1 MTEEDSVQSFA
12 WGDNVRHIRNR
23 IIAGI
28 FVVLPIFITYAVI
41 RWLYD
46 TLYIYALGP
55 IGNVLQG
62 TLFQSEEVKEVTK
75 TASDALDVDN
85 GVIGDVLL
93 SSLSLISLFLIL
105 YVAGMFAQ
113 SRLHRAFNWI
123 LLNVPGVKT
132 IYASVSNVFN
142 AVSGSQGVRDFKR
155 VVLVEFPHPGIKAP
169 AFVTSECSD
178 IGSGEN
184 ILCVYVPTT
193 PIPTSGY
200 MLMVR
205 EKDVVPLNWDI
216 EETLQAIVS
225 GGITVP
231 KNVTY
236 NGPQSQ

>member
-1 MTEEDSVQSFA
+1 MTTDNSAQGGT
-12 WGDNVRHIRNR
+12 WGDNIRHIRNR
-23 IIAGI
+23 IIAGV

-46 TLYIYALGP
+46 ILYVYALEP

-62 TLFQSEEVKEVTK
+62 TLFQSQEVKEATK
-75 TASDALDVDN
+75 TVSGAVSVDN
-85 GVIGDVLL
+85 GLISDVLL
-93 SSLSLISLFLIL
+93 SSLSFVSLFLIL

-113 SRLHRAFNWI
+113 SRLHRAFDWI

-132 IYASVSNVFN
+132 IYAAVSNVFN
-142 AVSGSQGVRDFKR
+142 AVSGSQGVKDFKR
-155 VVLVEFPHPGIKAP
+155 VVLIEFPHPGVKAP
-169 AFVTSECSD
+169 AFVTSECTD
-178 IGSGEN
+178 LGSGEK

-205 EKDVVPLNWDI
+205 EKDIVPLNWDI
-216 EETLQAIVS
+216 EETLQGIVS

-231 KNVTY
+231 QNVTY
-236 NGPQSQ
+236 SAVKPS

>member
-1 MTEEDSVQSFA
+1 MTTDDSVKSFT
-12 WGDNVRHIRNR
+12 WGDNIRHIRNR
-23 IIAGI
+23 VIAGV

-46 TLYIYALGP
+46 TLYVYALGP
-55 IGNVLQG
+55 IGQVLQG
-62 TLFQSEEVKEVTK
+62 TFFQSEEVKMATETVSG
-75 TASDALDVDN
+75 AIDVDN
-85 GVIGDVLL
+85 GVIGGVFL

-113 SRLHRAFNWI
+113 SRLHRFFNWI

-132 IYASVSNVFN
+132 IYAAVSNVFD

-155 VVLVEFPHPGIKAP
+155 VVLIEFPHPGIKAP
-169 AFVTSECSD
+169 AFVTSECTD
-178 IGSGEN
+178 LGSGEN

-216 EETLQAIVS
+216 EETLQGIVS

-236 NGPQSQ
+236 NAPQTT

>member
-1 MTEEDSVQSFA
+1 MIKEDSVQSFT
-12 WGDNVRHIRNR
+12 WGDNVRHFRNR

-28 FVVLPIFITYAVI
+28 FVVLPIFITYAVV

-46 TLYIYALGP
+46 TLYLYALGP
-55 IGNVLQG
+55 IGNVLRE
-62 TLFQSEEVKEVTK
+62 TLFQSEEVKEATK
-75 TASDALDVDN
+75 TVSDTVNLDN

-113 SRLHRAFNWI
+113 SRLHNAFNWI

-205 EKDVVPLNWDI
+205 EKDVVALNWDI

-236 NGPQSQ
+236 NAPLSQ